1 MLFRSLSGRLLLL
14 TVIFVMLAEV
24 AIFVPSVARFRE
36 DYLMERLHRAQI
48 ASLALLATPDD
59 MVSPELEAE
68 LLATAGVTN
77 IVLRRNAIRELI
89 LTSAMPPPV
98 DVDVDLRGATAWT
111 LIKGAMSRWAAPA
124 GQTIRVIGAPTGAG
138 GELIEVTLPAD
149 PLRDA
154 MVEYGLRVLF
164 LSLVISVVTA
174 VLIVMAMR
182 RFVVRPMTRVIDNM
196 RDFQRA
202 PEDAGRVI
210 RPASGIREI
219 AAAEQ
224 ALAEMETE
232 LRAALRQRARLAAL
246 GEAVAK
252 ISHDLRNV
260 LTTAQLFADRLAASG
275 DPAVRRVGP
284 KLVRSLDRAAALC
297 AATLDF
303 GRAEEPAPELRVVAL
318 RRLIE
323 DVRDE
328 VFADLVEAE
337 EKAQEGGEAAAPA
350 ALRFVNGAP
359 EGVAVQAD
367 PDHLHRVLANLA
379 RNARQALEASRRG
392 GEVAIFASLGD
403 CEVVIDICDDGP
415 GLPKSARENL
425 FAAFKGSGRSGGAG
439 LGLAIAQELSRG
451 MGGSLA
457 LVASDSEGTKFR
469 LVLPAADRSPKTH
482 AAALAASA
490 AARPIP

>member
-59 MVSPELEAE
+59 MVSPDLEQE
-68 LLATAGVTN
+68 LLNTAGVTN

-98 DVDVDLRGATAWT
+98 DHTVDLRGAAAPT
-111 LIKGAMSRWAAPA
+111 LIRDAMALWVAPA
-124 GQTIRVIGAPTGAG
+124 GQTLRVIGAPKGDG
-138 GELIEVTLPAD
+138 GELIEITLPAD
-149 PLRDA
+149 PLRAA
-154 MVEYGLRVLF
+154 MVDYGLRVLT
-164 LSLVISVVTA
+164 LSLIISIFTA
-174 VLIVMAMR
+174 ILIVAAMR
-182 RFVVRPMTRVIDNM
+182 RFVVRPVTRVIDNM
-196 RDFQRA
+196 REFQLA

-219 AAAEQ
+219 ADAEK

-260 LTTAQLFADRLAASG
+260 VTTAQLFADRLAMSG

-284 KLVRSLDRAAALC
+284 KLIRSLDRAEALC

-318 RRLIE
+318 RALVE

-337 EKAQEGGEAAAPA
+337 ERGEAASS
-350 ALRFVNGAP
+350 LLGFVNAAP
-359 EGVAVQAD
+359 EGLTVQAD
-367 PDHLHRVLANLA
+367 PDHLHRILANLS
-379 RNARQALEASRRG
+379 RNARQALEASGRG
-392 GEVAIFASLGD
+392 GRVEIIAAACSMDGKAGV
-403 CEVVIDICDDGP
+403 EIDILDDGP
-415 GLPKSARENL
+415 GLPAAARKDL
-425 FAAFKGSGRSGGAG
+425 FAAFKGSATRGGAG
-439 LGLAIAQELSRG
+439 LGLAIAQELARG
-451 MGGSLA
+451 MGGALS
-457 LVASDSEGTKFR
+457 LVASDSEGTRFR
-469 LVLPAADRSPKTH
+469 LVLPTAERRGPGAAGAPVQAMR
-482 AAALAASA
+482 
-490 AARPIP
+490 